1 MQYHS
6 YSRKEIKLQSNIKPQ
21 FMECQKH
28 LFQIPEGL
36 HYLNCAYMSPLLKSV
51 EEKGIQGMRKKR
63 NPISIKPTD
72 FFTGLVGVREKF
84 GRMVNC
90 VPGQVAFMPSVSYG
104 MNSVISNIPYKSG
117 QHALTISEEF
127 PSCYYTAQRW
137 CDTHGA
143 ELKVVVRREDVPEKV
158 KDWNERVLDAIN
170 RDTAF
175 VVMASVH
182 WMNGAKF
189 DLEQIGRRCKEV
201 GAKFVVDGSQSVGA
215 LPLDV
220 KKYYISALVCA
231 AYKWLMGPYSTALAY
246 IHEDFNEGIP
256 LEESW
261 MTRPNSE
268 RFDRLTNYEQ
278 GYKPGAVRYDVGQS
292 SNFILVPMLDEALGQ
307 ILDWGVE
314 KIQDYGKKLSEP
326 LINFFRER
334 GSFIED
340 ESNRAHHLMG
350 LALPPGTDGES
361 LVGVLQARNV
371 YVSLRGSNIRISVN
385 VFNTEEDIREL
396 MAAL

>member
-1 MQYHS
+1 
-6 YSRKEIKLQSNIKPQ
+6 
-21 FMECQKH
+21 MECQKH
-28 LFQIPEGL
+28 LFQIPEGI

-51 EEKGIQGMRKKR
+51 EEKGIEGMRMKR
-63 NPISIKPTD
+63 NPVSIKPGD

-84 GRMVNC
+84 GQMVSC
-90 VPGQVAFMPSVSYG
+90 APAQVAFMPSVSYG
-104 MNSVISNIPYKSG
+104 MNSVIRNIPYKKG

-137 CDTHGA
+137 CHTHGA
-143 ELKVVVRREDVPEKV
+143 ELRVVARDEDVPEKA
-158 KDWNERVLDAIN
+158 KDWNERILEAIGPE
-170 RDTAF
+170 TAF

-182 WMNGAKF
+182 WMNGTKF
-189 DLEQIGRRCKEV
+189 DLESIGARCREV
-201 GAKFVVDGSQSVGA
+201 GVKLLVDGSQSVGA
-215 LPLDV
+215 LPIDV
-220 KKYYISALVCA
+220 KKCNISALVCA
-231 AYKWLMGPYSTALAY
+231 AYKWLMGPYSTALSY
-246 IHEDFNEGIP
+246 IHEDLNEGIP

-268 RFDRLTNYEQ
+268 RFDRLTQYEE

-307 ILDWGVE
+307 LLDWGIE
-314 KIQDYGKKLSEP
+314 NIQEYGRRLSLP
-326 LINFFRER
+326 LINYFLEK
-334 GSFIED
+334 GAHVEN
-340 ESNRAHHLMG
+340 EAHRAHHLMG
-350 LALPPGTDGES
+350 LALPPGSDGES
-361 LVGVLQARNV
+361 LVGALQSRSV